1 MKLKSYFA
9 GTVEAAMSLAGK
21 ELGEDAM
28 LVYSR
33 EATAETRYL
42 GRYEVVFALPEP
54 AARPIAPKAEPA
66 PISTGNAIPDSRPEP
81 KPELKSEPKSE
92 PSPALEHV
100 FQEMTVLRSQLEMLS
115 SQLRLPK
122 AACLD
127 ERLIPGPAKPTA
139 WVLAASRCL
148 QAAEVAPELIDGVV
162 EAAGRRVTADPSVP
176 MDAALRA
183 EVAARVR
190 VDARTGRAEQGSAV
204 VVLVGP
210 PGAGKTTSIVK
221 IAARHLYETRRPPA
235 LVSFDNYRI
244 GGAEQ
249 LRTFASLLSA
259 PFQAVETPAALLA
272 SLPSLSSHDLILID
286 TSGYSDKDMDAAE
299 DLERF
304 LIDCPAAE
312 VHLTLSATTKPA
324 DLRRAVE
331 RFAHFRP
338 TRLVFTRLDETS
350 SFGPIW
356 SESVRQGWPLSF
368 FSEGQQIPEDLRVAD
383 ADWLAARVV
392 GDSIVLPA
400 PGFAP
405 ARMSTGVEPGEQSPQ
420 WLAGSFLPLQK
431 PVWTGVSAG

>member
-9 GTVEAAMSLAGK
+9 GTVEAAMALAGK

-42 GRYEVVFALPEP
+42 GRYEVVFALPEA
-54 AARPIAPKAEPA
+54 AARPVPPKAESA
-66 PISTGNAIPDSRPEP
+66 PTPTRNGIPESRPEP
-81 KPELKSEPKSE
+81 KTEPKSE
-92 PSPALEHV
+92 TSPALEHV

-115 SQLRLPK
+115 SQLRMPK
-122 AACLD
+122 ASYRG
-127 ERLIPGPAKPTA
+127 ERLAPAPVGPAS
-139 WVLAASRCL
+139 WVLAASRSL
-148 QAAEVAPELIDGVV
+148 QTAEVAPELIDGIV
-162 EAAGRRVTADPSVP
+162 EAAGRRVTVDPSVP

-183 EVAARVR
+183 ELAARVR
-190 VDARTGRAEQGSAV
+190 VDARCGRAAQGTAV

-221 IAARHLYETRRPPA
+221 IAARHLYDTRRPPA

-244 GGAEQ
+244 GGADQ

-272 SLPSLSSHDLILID
+272 SLQLLSSHDLILID

-331 RFAHFRP
+331 RFARFRP
-338 TRLVFTRLDETS
+338 ARLVFTRLDETS

-392 GDSIVLPA
+392 GDSMDLPA
-400 PGFAP
+400 PESAP
-405 ARMSTGVEPGEQSPQ
+405 VQVPSGVELGEQSPQ
-420 WLAGSFLPLQK
+420 WLAGAFLPLQK